1 MKMRNSYRLSDS
13 KKKRTNKSRVI
24 VFHEKETMS
33 DSAVLEKTDEPG
45 SKVDFT
51 SISLP
56 KQNTIERGEF

>member
-33 DSAVLEKTDEPG
+33 DSAVLEKIDELG